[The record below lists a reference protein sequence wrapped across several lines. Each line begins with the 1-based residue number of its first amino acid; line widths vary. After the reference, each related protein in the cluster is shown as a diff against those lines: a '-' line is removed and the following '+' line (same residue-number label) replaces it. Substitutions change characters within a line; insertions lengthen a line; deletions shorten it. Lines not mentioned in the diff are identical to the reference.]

1 MRKFRDGPR
10 AVIKLSPEK
19 HSLRT
24 HQDDMHCVVHR
35 VNALTGDFPGF
46 FMPGEKDLT
55 G

>member
-1 MRKFRDGPR
+1 MQKFEDGPG

-19 HSLRT
+19 LILRI

-46 FMPGEKDLT
+46 FMPG
-55 G
+55 

>member
-1 MRKFRDGPR
+1 MDSLR

-19 HSLRT
+19 PNLSLY
-24 HQDDMHCVVHR
+24 QDDMHCVVHR

-46 FMPGEKDLT
+46 FMPELKDLT